1 MLSDTIHSLLQR
13 LPDDARKDE
22 DWEKE
27 IAKISPIE
35 TEAAIMIAFESAAPP
50 IRVTILVQGLIA
62 NYASQTFDYATVAE
76 LCGRLASWAE
86 ERSLAFVVDRAKQDK
101 IDALIRVG
109 DPLQAIRA
117 VPLVESL
124 ISEIK
129 KKDTSAQYIKAQLLA
144 AELLTLAGNYSKGRS
159 HIMSARALSV
169 KLTPELHARLDA
181 ASGCVYLCSEDYSGA
196 AGYYQEAANLGYP
209 CLGQLVL
216 LKIFVHRFFEVETVM
231 QNRNKYATVERVQ
244 RFPKYMLDADNAV
257 LPIIR
262 RIGLLIE
269 EKLHKN
275 FLQSFNQLV
284 TEAIQTPHLAFEVK
298 ILLERLQQREVQIY
312 ITRLLRPYKRVELSY
327 MGELMGLDEI
337 ETKDLISKMLMSN
350 SLPFVIDEA
359 TENLVRVD
367 APDATDV
374 QTIAEATKT
383 IELMQGLLASV
394 LS

>member
-1 MLSDTIHSLLQR
+1 MLSDTIQALLQR
-13 LPDDARKDE
+13 LPDDARKDK
-22 DWEKE
+22 DWEDE
-27 IAKISPIE
+27 IAKISPEE
-35 TEAAIMIAFESAAPP
+35 TEEAIALAFESAAPP

-62 NYASQTFDYATVAE
+62 NYAAQTFNYATVAE
-76 LCGRLASWAE
+76 MCGGLASWAE

-117 VPLVESL
+117 VPLVENL

-159 HIMSARALSV
+159 HIMSARALTV

-181 ASGCVYLCSEDYSGA
+181 ASGCVYLCSEDYNGA
-196 AGYYQEAANLGYP
+196 AGYYQEAVNLGYP

-231 QNRNKYATVERVQ
+231 QNRNKYATAERVQ

-262 RIGLLIE
+262 QIGLLIE
-269 EKLHKN
+269 EKLHKS

-284 TEAIQTPHLAFEVK
+284 AEALQTPHLAFEVK
-298 ILLERLQQREVQIY
+298 ILLERLQQREVHIY

-327 MGELMGLDEI
+327 MGELMGLDEV
-337 ETKDLISKMLMSN
+337 ETKELISKMLMSN

-374 QTIAEATKT
+374 QTITEATKT